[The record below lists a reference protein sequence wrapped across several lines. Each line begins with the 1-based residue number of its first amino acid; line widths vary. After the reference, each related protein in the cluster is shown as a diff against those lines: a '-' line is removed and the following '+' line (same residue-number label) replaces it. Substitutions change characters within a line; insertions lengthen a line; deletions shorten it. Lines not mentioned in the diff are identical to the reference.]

1 MTSRGQNHQ
10 DDVAQQYSNFLH
22 WNDEK
27 IKFYLSLLIFKVCLT
42 EIEFSCISSW
52 ICHPKT
58 SKSWVLPIL
67 KKPSNIFS
75 SYYRALSIE
84 WSYKCAKRK
93 MVSPSKILW
102 LLSTSN
108 RKERFDSIESSKSD
122 RKLSTNIEN
131 NWSFESKL
139 CWYHLRVW

>member
-42 EIEFSCISSW
+42 EIEFSVEFAIQKL
-52 ICHPKT
+52 PKVGFYLNNP
-58 SKSWVLPIL
+58 SL
-67 KKPSNIFS
+67 KKPSNTFS